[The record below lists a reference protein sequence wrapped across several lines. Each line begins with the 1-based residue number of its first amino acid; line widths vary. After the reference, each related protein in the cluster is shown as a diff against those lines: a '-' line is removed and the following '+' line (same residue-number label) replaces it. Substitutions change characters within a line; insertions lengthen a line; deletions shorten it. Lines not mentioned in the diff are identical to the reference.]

1 MGKHSKRKS
10 GYLPKVA
17 AGAAPVALL
26 FAAPAA
32 ALASPTDITLPLNGI
47 SLPVDH
53 QHAGQLDGDGLTA
66 ARRDVFAKRVGE
78 AQFLTDL
85 GEAAGAGS
93 SGAFASRTGRQD
105 VRVGQVTVATGDEQR
120 LAGSTEPTRLGT
132 SDSAHH
138 GVWLGHGVDVLSE
151 HAERVD
157 SGLSPTG
164 RFAGD
169 LTGGLAV
176 RRSSGQAVDLGRLG
190 AVGTSSEQHASGQF
204 AGDLDLGQKHELGGQ
219 LGPAAGLMKA
229 SHDLSSGSIS
239 GDLGVDHVVHV
250 QGGAA
255 TVHGTLEPSFSGSLL
270 DRPLNP

>member
-32 ALASPTDITLPLNGI
+32 ALASPTDITLPLDGV

-53 QHAGQLDGDGLTA
+53 QHAGKLDGDGLTA

-78 AQFLTDL
+78 ARFLADV

-93 SGAFASRTGRQD
+93 SGAFANRAGRQD
-105 VRVGQVTVATGDEQR
+105 VGVGQAVVTAGDEQR
-120 LAGSTEPTRLGT
+120 LAGSTTPARLGT

-138 GVWLGHGVDVLSE
+138 GVWLSNGVDVLSE
-151 HAERVD
+151 HAERID
-157 SGLSPTG
+157 SGLSPSG

-204 AGDLDLGQKHELGGQ
+204 AGDLDLGQEHELGGQ
-219 LGPAAGLMKA
+219 LGPAGGLVKA

-250 QGGAA
+250 QAGAA
-255 TVHGTLEPSFSGSLL
+255 TVRGTLTPAFSGSLF
-270 DRPLNP
+270 DRPLNR